1 MVRSMVS
8 RTHCGYPNLMSDLE
22 EMEIDDDRDLEDDIE
37 TQMLRGL
44 VVRNMLRARD
54 SLLLRQALLESA
66 LSICNSESIGDLE
79 AMVEL
84 RKLPRNVIAF
94 SH

>member
-1 MVRSMVS
+1 
-8 RTHCGYPNLMSDLE
+8 MSDLE